1 MEQLK
6 KQILNYFKELN
17 FKEKE
22 HQYLISDVPIK
33 ISVSGL
39 IKKYKFPTD
48 WNKVLT
54 NSAKKHRKSEA
65 EISRSW
71 KEAAKE
77 GCETG
82 NEAHLF
88 GEIYVVDRTHKSVS
102 GFDDAIKKFW
112 ADLPDY
118 IIPLLLEVRMYH
130 KKYMFAGTA
139 DILLYNT
146 KTGQIYIADYKT
158 NKDLFKNYQGQKMTG
173 PFKHLLCSPFNHY
186 KLQLSYYQILL
197 EQIGIKVSGRKLIWL
212 KKDGT
217 YLLYNLEDYSDI
229 LRNELETKGI

>member
-1 MEQLK
+1 MEKLQE
-6 KQILNYFKELN
+6 QILNYFKELN

-22 HQYLISDVPIK
+22 HQYNISGVPIK

-48 WNKVLT
+48 WSKVLT

-65 EISRSW
+65 EISKSW
-71 KEAAKE
+71 KQAADK
-77 GCETG
+77 GCEIG

-88 GEIYVVDRTHKSVS
+88 GEVYVVDRSHKSMS
-102 GFDDAIKKFW
+102 GFDEAIKKFW

-118 IIPLLLEVRMYH
+118 IVPLLLEIRMYH

-146 KTGQIYIADYKT
+146 RTGQIYIADYKT

-173 PFKHLLCSPFNHY
+173 PFNHLLCSPFNHY

-212 KKDGT
+212 KKDGS
-217 YLLYNLEDYSDI
+217 YLLYNLDDYSDV
-229 LRNELETKGI
+229 LRTELETKGI